1 MAAAALTKR
10 LRGFAVIV
18 DQPGKPFCALG
29 GGVVAEP
36 ELMGWGG
43 FWVLLVDG
51 LGSGGGGWGLFLA
64 FSWKKGK

>member
-10 LRGFAVIV
+10 LCGFAVIV
-18 DQPGKPFCALG
+18 DQLGQFFCALG

-36 ELMGWGG
+36 ELMSWGG
-43 FWVLLVDG
+43 FWVLLIDG
-51 LGSGGGGWGLFLA
+51 LGSGVGLGLFLA